1 MMKENSFSKHV
12 KKFTFLSL
20 LLFCALSLSIPKT
33 SQAEASSSDVICGAY
48 LTGIGCSNC
57 AVIDPMLFHEIVTK
71 YPQAIILE
79 YEIYH
84 ASKENEQIKADY
96 FKNFFPGQPIGV
108 PAFILNNTTKAVGR
122 IKVADLLSGFDKIVS
137 NACPMSDGTVKDLQ
151 TLDLTTLSGKINIWT
166 KNRVLST
173 DRAGGDNRILKEL
186 LLETNIW
193 KVLKGIPYE
202 KIEPV
207 PVEISQNVITF
218 QYAVRIGSWTLQWN
232 EYAPGSPQNSS
243 RKVGGAIVQI
253 FLALVGIL
261 VLVALLK
268 IEKTS
273 KGYGL
278 RMRNFGKKQ
287 KDYAF
292 VALAVVGL
300 GAFFIFAK
308 SLNPAALEKAGYYL
322 PLPIFTL
329 IIGFIDGFNPCN
341 MFVLTC
347 LMALLVSSSDSK
359 MRLYVVGIT
368 FVGTVFVLY
377 FLFMAAWL
385 NVFQY
390 VNFITPLRIGIGLL
404 SLIAGLINCKEL
416 LFFKKGISLTIPNE
430 QKGPLMKKI
439 YAMKAAIQ
447 KGSFPVLISSA
458 FALAILS
465 SLVEIP
471 CTAGFPIIYTGILSG
486 KVFENSFV
494 YYVYLAFYNILYV
507 LPLFVIVTMFIV
519 TFKGAPISQR
529 QMEIL
534 KFIGGIIMI
543 LLGIV
548 LLVNPSLVGV
558 NMG

>member
-368 FVGTVFVLY
+368 FVGTDRKSVV
-377 FLFMAAWL
+377 
-385 NVFQY
+385 
-390 VNFITPLRIGIGLL
+390 
-404 SLIAGLINCKEL
+404 
-416 LFFKKGISLTIPNE
+416 
-430 QKGPLMKKI
+430 
-439 YAMKAAIQ
+439 
-447 KGSFPVLISSA
+447 
-458 FALAILS
+458 
-465 SLVEIP
+465 
-471 CTAGFPIIYTGILSG
+471 
-486 KVFENSFV
+486 
-494 YYVYLAFYNILYV
+494 
-507 LPLFVIVTMFIV
+507 
-519 TFKGAPISQR
+519 
-529 QMEIL
+529 
-534 KFIGGIIMI
+534 
-543 LLGIV
+543 
-548 LLVNPSLVGV
+548 
-558 NMG
+558 